1 MEHSACLKM
10 KVETLRGLLN
20 DRLTAVVEEI
30 CGLFLITIAELEETR
45 PRSNVAWP
53 QQERPQVPSPALS
66 DGGRLRHGET
76 ESVLAIK
83 QEQQQKRFILDQ
95 KAGEPLYIKKEM
107 EDPGSI
113 LEEQCVEQP
122 NYPFILTDIQQATT
136 TNQSFSKQQEQ
147 RSIRKD
153 KTPRPPHCNED
164 QETRGTLSGYVKG
177 AEENINSEC
186 PSSSSSSAQQMEVD
200 GENCDTAALGSGS
213 GKTSNSSE
221 YDTEDSDDDI
231 WNRTPAY
238 QSSLKNDLG
247 SEPNKL
253 DLKAV
258 TDLEPD
264 SSEPE
269 TEDSDDEDRHCSG
282 KRPSGLTTVEPAE
295 VPESPSKSSC
305 QTSLSLSI
313 HSESDQLKQQ
323 VGNKTRSQKA
333 PLTQSK
339 LCLAANLSEPS
350 SAQTKLNSPASR
362 KSNRSTSLKKDRTKK
377 LEEKLFRCSVCG
389 QTFEKNAYF
398 LLHMKAHKAERRR
411 KTAHSG
417 GSS

>member
-66 DGGRLRHGET
+66 DGGRLRHG
-76 ESVLAIK
+76 
-83 QEQQQKRFILDQ
+83 
-95 KAGEPLYIKKEM
+95 
-107 EDPGSI
+107 
-113 LEEQCVEQP
+113 
-122 NYPFILTDIQQATT
+122 DIQQATT